1 MDWRRIDFSMDF
13 AGVVQVSQ
21 ELAGSH
27 SSPLSS
33 EMFHAKVYKPNQG
46 RIVRQLTALAIWV
59 IVGFG
64 CWRMLSAMQG
74 AFEAPYIDKVIPAV
88 LLAAGLWF
96 GFRLVNWPRFAD
108 FLIAVEAEMNKVTWP
123 AKDELI
129 RASIVV
135 IFTIFFLA
143 VTLFS
148 FDILWQFIFSFLG
161 VTS

>member
-1 MDWRRIDFSMDF
+1 MSKDLTQS
-13 AGVVQVSQ
+13 GS
-21 ELAGSH
+21 AGS
-27 SSPLSS
+27 PLTS
-33 EMFHAKVYKPNQG
+33 ELFHAEVYKPTQG
-46 RIVRQLTALAIWV
+46 RIVRQLTALAIFV
-59 IVGFG
+59 IVGLG
-64 CWRMLSAMQG
+64 SWRLYGFLPTMMSNGVVARSIAG
-74 AFEAPYIDKVIPAV
+74 V

-123 AKDELI
+123 SKDELI
-129 RASIVV
+129 RAAIVV

-148 FDILWQFIFSFLG
+148 FDVLWQFIFNALG